1 MKLLYVNKLLFFTSI
16 VVGFSLT
23 CEDTLLLL

>member
-16 VVGFSLT
+16 VVEFSIT
-23 CEDTLLLL
+23 CENILLLL

>member
-16 VVGFSLT
+16 VVGFPFT

>member
-16 VVGFSLT
+16 VVEFSLT